1 VHPLP
6 ACRSRERKSGRI
18 SGLQQEVDALRGNNF
33 VLAKCV
39 EEVAAKALRAREE
52 QRQLRVRALVVRVC
66 VL

>member
-1 VHPLP
+1 M
-6 ACRSRERKSGRI
+6 
-18 SGLQQEVDALRGNNF
+18 DALRGNNF